1 MEWVDHLL
9 DGVRGNGA
17 SFVIGVL
24 ILVFGSSAVLSE
36 RTAKE
41 KFGALGMIARWV
53 QSRKEREAELEE
65 ELFNRRTEEL
75 WAEIR
80 RVDESRHMDKERF
93 LRELSDLRKSENLKH
108 RYTLWAAQRVRDL
121 EIWAATNG
129 LELPTP
135 KILPFLEWV
144 VEYNECDEEG
154 EAPEDDYD

>member
-1 MEWVDHLL
+1 MEWVDHVLA
-9 DGVRGNGA
+9 GVRGNGA

-24 ILVFGSSAVLSE
+24 ILVFGSSAILSE

-53 QSRKEREAELEE
+53 QSRKERAAELEE
-65 ELFNRRTEEL
+65 ELFRRRTEDL

-80 RVDESRHMDKERF
+80 RVDESRSVDKDRF
-93 LRELSDLRKSENLKH
+93 LQELRDLRRSESLKH

-135 KILPFLEWV
+135 KILPFLEWIA
-144 VEYNECDEEG
+144 EYVDEDEEG
-154 EAPEDDYD
+154 DLQEDDYD